1 MAPHWARTV
10 RPLVLLFTAIAF
22 LVTVLSKPTSTPK
35 AVPSHRCAGADHL
48 SGRRRN
54 LSVHHASQRRS
65 TVVFCGH
72 SGGVCLP
79 PSFSRSPSPIHPEF
93 ETELHVAGARCDGYR
108 VLRVTSPAVA
118 NAIAALLL
126 RIRDSTGTAPH
137 IYFDWTEGDPVLN
150 LLRYLIFGVGEVA
163 PVTREIL
170 RRAEPAADLR
180 PIVHVA

>member
-1 MAPHWARTV
+1 M
-10 RPLVLLFTAIAF
+10 LV
-22 LVTVLSKPTSTPK
+22 
-35 AVPSHRCAGADHL
+35 HD
-48 SGRRRN
+48 
-54 LSVHHASQRRS
+54 
-65 TVVFCGH
+65 
-72 SGGVCLP
+72 
-79 PSFSRSPSPIHPEF
+79 
-93 ETELHVAGARCDGYR
+93 AGARCDGYR

-150 LLRYLIFGVGEVA
+150 MLRYLIFGVGEVA

-170 RRAEPAADLR
+170 RRAEPAADRR

>member
-1 MAPHWARTV
+1 V
-10 RPLVLLFTAIAF
+10 LVLITSAAVA
-22 LVTVLSKPTSTPK
+22 VT
-35 AVPSHRCAGADHL
+35 C
-48 SGRRRN
+48 
-54 LSVHHASQRRS
+54 RS
-65 TVVFCGH
+65 TTPASGAAPWSFVVIAAVFVYRH
-72 SGGVCLP
+72 R
-79 PSFSRSPSPIHPEF
+79 FSRSPSPIHPEF
-93 ETELHVAGARCDGYR
+93 ETELHDAGARCDGYR

-170 RRAEPAADLR
+170 RRAEPAADRR